1 MPTPFRIDIPQK
13 TIDSI
18 LAKVAAYEWHEMP
31 EIGPGEDR
39 WAYGTDMNYLR
50 ELCAYWLDG
59 YSWRATE
66 NELNRF
72 PHFIESVDG
81 LDIHYMHIK
90 GVGPAPKTVLM
101 THGWPGSIYEFMDVI
116 EPLTN
121 PEKFGGKAED
131 AITLIVPSL
140 PGYGFSGKPAKP
152 IGPRRTAALW
162 NKLMQKLGIERYIAQ
177 GGDWG
182 SIISSYLAYDHAPEK
197 GGGCVAL
204 HLNMFSLTSS
214 EPVATDEE
222 KAWQAAMGP
231 LMMQESAYMQ
241 MQMTK
246 PQTLSYG
253 MMDSPVGA
261 CAWILE
267 KFNTWSDTRGKDGS
281 KNIENAYTKDR
292 LLSNIMIYLVT
303 RSFNTATW
311 MYRGAAEE
319 GLAQLQSTNRIY
331 VPTGFAD
338 FPKEFILPPP
348 RSFVERT
355 YDIIRWTKMPRGGH
369 FAAMETGKL
378 FADELR
384 EFVKLVKV

>member
-1 MPTPFRIDIPQK
+1 MTTPFRIDIPQS
-13 TIDSI
+13 TIDGI
-18 LAKVAAYEWHEMP
+18 LGKVAAYDWHEMP
-31 EIGPGEDR
+31 EIDPGADR
-39 WAYGTDMNYLR
+39 WAYGTDMVYLK
-50 ELCAYWLDG
+50 ELCAYWLNG

-66 NELNRF
+66 EKLNRF
-72 PHFIESVDG
+72 PQFKTNVDG
-81 LDIHYMHIK
+81 LDVHYIHVK
-90 GVGPAPKTVLM
+90 GSGKAPKTVLM
-101 THGWPGSIYEFMDVI
+101 THGWPGSVFEFMDVI
-116 EPLTN
+116 EPLTQ
-121 PEKFGGKAED
+121 PEKFGGNAED
-131 AITLIVPSL
+131 GVTLIVPSL

-152 IGPRRTAALW
+152 IGPRHTARLW
-162 NKLMQKLGIERYIAQ
+162 SKLMQGLGIKRYIAQ

-182 SIISSYLAYDHAPEK
+182 SIVSSYLAYNHSVAK
-197 GGGCVAL
+197 GGGCTAL

-214 EPVATDEE
+214 EPASTDEE
-222 KAWQAAMGP
+222 KAWQAAVGP

-241 MQMTK
+241 LQMTK

-267 KFNTWSDTRGKDGS
+267 KFNTWSDTRGADGG
-281 KNIENAYTKDR
+281 KNIENAYSKDQ

-319 GLAQLQSTNRIY
+319 GLADLQSNNRIS
-331 VPTGFAD
+331 VPTGFAE

-348 RSFVERT
+348 RSFAERT
-355 YDIIRWTKMPRGGH
+355 YDIIRWTKMSHGGH
-369 FAAMETGKL
+369 FAAMETGKD

-384 EFVKLVKV
+384 EFVKMVDA